1 MNPGWLSAAC
11 LLVIMS
17 ESCNNLTVLDSA
29 PSVWS
34 VAGDAG
40 GEPFM
45 IPMKDNVVMMEVK
58 GGNYTPFYGGKDTTV
73 NVNDF
78 KMDVHPVTN
87 RQYLAFVQR
96 NPQWRRSAVKPIYA
110 NGNYLAGW
118 ANDTTPGPGMHPDA
132 AVTNVSWF
140 AAKAYCKAT
149 GKKLPTVDQWEYAA
163 MADASMPDARKN
175 AAYNQHILSW
185 YEKPNTAGNPVMQD
199 SANYWGLHDLHG
211 LVWEWTEDFN
221 EVMVSGESRRDVSG
235 DANMFCG
242 SGSIGA
248 SDLMNYA
255 AFMRFA
261 FRGSLKANYCIRN
274 QGFRCVNT
282 EN

>member
-1 MNPGWLSAAC
+1 MKLTRLSVAC
-11 LLVIMS
+11 LLAILS

-29 PSVWS
+29 PNVWS

-40 GEPFM
+40 GEPSLSLM
-45 IPMKDNVVMMEVK
+45 HDTVRMAAVK
-58 GGNYTPFYGGKDTTV
+58 GGKYTPFYGGKDSTV
-73 NVNDF
+73 TVDDF
-78 KMDVHPVTN
+78 QMDVHPVTN

-96 NPQWRRSAVKPIYA
+96 NPQWRRSQVKRVFA
-110 NGNYLAGW
+110 DANYLSGW
-118 ANDTTPGPGMHPDA
+118 ANDTTLAPAMPADA
-132 AVTNVSWF
+132 PVTNISWF

-149 GKKLPTVDQWEYAA
+149 GKQLPTVNQWEYAA
-163 MADASMPDARKN
+163 MADETTRDARSKTTYN
-175 AAYNQHILSW
+175 AYILSW
-185 YEKPNTAGNPVMQD
+185 YEKPNTSANPVAQ
-199 SANYWGLHDLHG
+199 APPNFYGIHDLHG

-221 EVMVSGESRRDVSG
+221 EVMVSGESRRDVSN
-235 DANMFCG
+235 DNNMFCG

-261 FRGSLKANYCIRN
+261 FRGSLKANYCMRN
-274 QGFRCVNT
+274 QGFRCVNI